1 VKMGAEATTL
11 SALQQ
16 EGYSELEFRRST
28 LRVHE
33 VSKAS
38 LLRLHA
44 LDRIG
49 CMNELS
55 RAGVQLP
62 AQVGQT
68 TGHDPRVMCLRPG
81 EWLVFSES
89 ASAADLREHL
99 GISASSDSLAV
110 LDFSDGLAIFR
121 ISGTAAPWLLAKLS
135 GLDFVGSRDAGPHCA
150 RTRLGQVAVIVHYH
164 AASES
169 SSEFVYDLMFDRS
182 IARYV
187 WELLQHSADHAAEL
201 QQTMERA
208 SATVPQPL

>member
-1 VKMGAEATTL
+1 MSAVATPP

-16 EGYSELEFRRST
+16 AGYSELEFRRST

-33 VSKAS
+33 ISKAS

-62 AQVGQT
+62 AQVGLPS
-68 TGHDPRVMCLRPG
+68 GLDPVFMCLRPG
-81 EWLVFSES
+81 EWLVLSET
-89 ASAADLREHL
+89 ASAAELRERL

-169 SSEFVYDLMFDRS
+169 PTEYVYDLIFDRS

-201 QQTMERA
+201 QQSMERA
-208 SATVPQPL
+208 FATARQPL